1 MAEQEFQKLQWALA
15 AHLRDP
21 LVQAPPPGLEDRRL
35 KIYRDLLYN
44 TVEDALANAF
54 PVLRRMSPDA
64 VWHRRVR
71 EFYVRHRSPQPQL
84 HQLAGEFLSHLQAQ
98 PSADDLPFLIEL
110 AHYEW
115 VELELSVSTIR
126 LDEVPVR
133 TDGDL
138 LEAAPLLSP
147 LAWPLAYEWPVHQL
161 SPDHQPAE
169 PPAQPTCLVV
179 YRNRADDVKFM
190 QVNAVTARLLQAME
204 EAPEASGRAL
214 LENIAMQL
222 GHPQPEA
229 VIASGAQTLA
239 DLHARDI
246 VLGTRP

>member
-1 MAEQEFQKLQWALA
+1 MAEPGFQKLQWALA

-21 LVQAPPPGLEDRRL
+21 QAQAPPPGLEDRRL

-54 PVLRRMSPDA
+54 PVLRRISSNEA
-64 VWHRRVR
+64 WHRRIR
-71 EFYVRHRSPQPQL
+71 EFYARHRSPQPQL
-84 HQLAGEFLSHLQAQ
+84 HQLAGEFLAYLQAHPQ
-98 PSADDLPFLIEL
+98 ADDLPFLIEL

-115 VELELSVSTIR
+115 VELELSVSTVR
-126 LDEVPVR
+126 LDDLAVR
-133 TDGDL
+133 ADGDL
-138 LEAAPLLSP
+138 LQEAPLPSP
-147 LAWPLAYEWPVHQL
+147 LAWPLVYEWPVHQL

-179 YRNRADDVKFM
+179 YRNRADEVKFM
-190 QVNAVTARLLQAME
+190 QVNAVTAHLLQAME
-204 EAPEASGRAL
+204 AAPEASGRAL
-214 LENIAMQL
+214 LENIATQL

-229 VIASGAQTLA
+229 IIASGAQTLA